1 MNYLNR
7 LRGFLYKSVLFSL
20 LIFTFIYSFASPVY
34 TASGD
39 LPAGEIQSGG
49 ITVPNQFTSR
59 FAPQNRAPSADG
71 DIDASFNPSVT
82 EGFGFVEEAI
92 VQPDGKVII
101 GGSFNGVNGAAR
113 SYLARIN
120 ADGSLDATFNPG
132 GAGPNAMVRALALQP
147 DGRILIG
154 GNGAT
159 YNGVFRGTV
168 TRLNAD
174 GTPDASFND
183 SGNSAGGVVESIA
196 VQTDGKILIGGSFPT
211 FNGVPR
217 SRIARLNADG
227 SLDATFNP
235 GSGFNNTVLSIVVQP
250 DGKILIGGAFTQYN
264 DAPVGIIV
272 RLNADGNLDSTFNTG
287 AGSAN
292 GSVES
297 IVLQPDGRILVGG
310 QFSVFNGAPALG
322 VVRLTA
328 SGAIDTVINVPG
340 TASGTVTAVALQAN
354 GKILVGGVF
363 NNGASVSPG
372 LLRYNADGSPDT
384 SFAAG
389 AADGSIFSLVVL
401 PDGRILASGGFT
413 RYNGAEQ
420 RRLVRL
426 NSAGVVDS
434 TFNVSVNTAGIVH
447 RIATQADG
455 KILIGGDFQLVNGAP
470 RSNFARL
477 NADGSLDSTYNTGS
491 GANGTILALATQA
504 DGKIII
510 GGSFTIYNGAA
521 VNRVARLNTN
531 GSLDTTF
538 NFTRT
543 PFSVSDIK
551 LQPDSKILI
560 GGLFTGTSGATG
572 IVRVNADGSSDP
584 TFNAAAIT
592 NTVRAIATQPDGKI
606 MIGGSFTL
614 AAGGVALA
622 RLDSNGALDT
632 SFASPLQANG
642 NVEVMTV
649 LPDARILI
657 GGTFSVPVPGSS
669 AVVRNLARLLPNGF
683 FDVSFNTASQNGSGG
698 VSGTVRALLVQPD
711 SKILIGGFFS
721 FFNSLPANRIARL
734 NANGTRDTTFEAS
747 ADNVVE
753 DIAFQADGKIL
764 VGGAFTTLNGAPRIS
779 LARLQG
785 SPALATRRVRFDFD
799 GDGRADLSVFRPES
813 GVWYMLN
820 SQSGFTGLAF
830 GQSSD
835 VIVPADY
842 DGDGKTDVA
851 VYRAGI
857 WYLQRSAQGFTGIA
871 FGDGNDIP
879 QPADYDGDG
888 KAELAVFR
896 PSDTYWYISKSS
908 GGYLFIPW
916 GKSSDTLMPGDYD
929 GDGKTDFAVWRK
941 GSTEQS
947 AFNRWYILRS
957 SDYTFTRILFGSDD
971 GFEQSRPAPPA
982 DYDGDGKT
990 DVANVTTVVG
1000 GSSSGGFPTVAIYLD
1015 VFSIER
1021 RTLPLT
1027 FSGNVVSADYDGDGK
1042 ADLTTYN
1049 NGLWTIRQSTNGAI
1063 RYESLGYSDD
1073 LLVPADYDGDG
1084 KVDIAVWRPSN
1095 SYWYWL
1101 SSRDGSFNSYQFGLS
1116 SDAPTP
1122 GDYDGD
1128 GRTDFAVVRL
1138 ENGFQVWYIQQS
1150 RDGFRAEQFGLFG
1163 DFPLLRPRL

>member
-1 MNYLNR
+1 MNR
-7 LRGFLYKSVLFSL
+7 KISL
-20 LIFTFIYSFASPVY
+20 LIDLSKNITGRTLTLSFSVALFSFVWLFGWQPASAQTRVPSPVSELN
-34 TASGD
+34 AIENELMSPRLARD
-39 LPAGEIQSGG
+39 FQPDS
-49 ITVPNQFTSR
+49 ITVPNESAAQS
-59 FAPQNRAPSADG
+59 APQNRAPSDDG
-71 DIDASFNPSVT
+71 DVDASFNPSVT

-101 GGSFNGVNGAAR
+101 GGLFSGVNGTPRA
-113 SYLARIN
+113 YLVRIN
-120 ADGSLDATFNPG
+120 TDGTLDATFNPG

-174 GTPDASFND
+174 GTPDASFNG
-183 SGNSAGGVVESIA
+183 SGTSAGGVVESIA
-196 VQTDGKILIGGSFPT
+196 VQPDGKILIGGSFPT

-250 DGKILIGGAFTQYN
+250 DGKILVGGAFTQYN
-264 DAPVGIIV
+264 GAPVGIIV
-272 RLNADGNLDSTFNTG
+272 RLNADGSLDSTFNTG
-287 AGSAN
+287 AASAN

-310 QFSVFNGAPALG
+310 QFSFFNGAPALG

-328 SGAIDTVINVPG
+328 SGAIDTAINVPG
-340 TASGTVTAVALQAN
+340 TASGIVTAVALQAD

-363 NNGASVSPG
+363 NNGTSVSPS
-372 LLRYNADGSPDT
+372 LLRYNADGSPDI

-413 RYNGAEQ
+413 RYNGAEH

-434 TFNVSVNTAGIVH
+434 TFNVSVNTAGIVY

-455 KILIGGDFQLVNGAP
+455 KILIGGDFQLVNDAP

-477 NADGSLDSTYNTGS
+477 NADGSLDSTFNTGS

-510 GGSFTIYNGAA
+510 GGSFTSYNGAA
-521 VNRVARLNTN
+521 VNRVARLNAN

-543 PFSVSDIK
+543 PLSVSDIK
-551 LQPDSKILI
+551 LQTDGKILI
-560 GGLFTGTSGATG
+560 GGFFTGPTGATG
-572 IVRVNADGSSDP
+572 IVRINSDGSSDA

-592 NTVRAIATQPDGKI
+592 NTVRAIALQTDGKI
-606 MIGGSFTL
+606 MVGGFFTL
-614 AAGGVALA
+614 ATGGNALA

-632 SFASPLQANG
+632 SFVSPLQANG
-642 NVEVMTV
+642 TVEVIAV
-649 LPDARILI
+649 LPDARIII
-657 GGTFSVPVPGSS
+657 GGTFAVPVPGSS

-683 FDVSFNTASQNGSGG
+683 FDLSFNSSSQNGSGG
-698 VSGTVRALLVQPD
+698 INGTIRALLVQPD
-711 SKILIGGFFS
+711 GKILIGGFFS

-734 NANGTRDTTFEAS
+734 NADGTRDTTFNAS

-753 DIAFQADGKIL
+753 DIALQTDGKIL
-764 VGGAFTTLNGAPRIS
+764 VSGGFTIFNAAPRRG

-785 SPALATRRVRFDFD
+785 SPTLAARRTRFDFD
-799 GDGRADLSVFRPES
+799 GDGRADLSVFRPEN
-813 GVWYMLN
+813 GVWYLLN

-830 GQSSD
+830 GQSAD

-851 VYRAGI
+851 VYRNGT
-857 WYLQRSAQGFTGIA
+857 WYLQRSQLGFTGIT
-871 FGDGNDIP
+871 FGAGNDIP

-888 KAELAVFR
+888 KSEIAVYR
-896 PSDTYWYISKSS
+896 PSTGTWYIYNLTTNQTS
-908 GGYLFIPW
+908 G
-916 GKSSDTLMPGDYD
+916 
-929 GDGKTDFAVWRK
+929 A
-941 GSTEQS
+941 
-947 AFNRWYILRS
+947 AFGTS
-957 SDYTFTRILFGSDD
+957 EDK
-971 GFEQSRPAPPA
+971 P
-982 DYDGDGKT
+982 
-990 DVANVTTVVG
+990 VA
-1000 GSSSGGFPTVAIYLD
+1000 
-1015 VFSIER
+1015 
-1021 RTLPLT
+1021 
-1027 FSGNVVSADYDGDGK
+1027 ADYDGDGK
-1042 ADLTTYN
+1042 ADIAVFRPSSGTWYLQ
-1049 NGLWTIRQSTNGAI
+1049 RS
-1063 RYESLGYSDD
+1063 SLGFTGIAFGQAEDKP
-1073 LLVPADYDGDG
+1073 VPADYDGDG
-1084 KVDIAVWRPSN
+1084 KADIAVFRPSN
-1095 SYWYWL
+1095 GTWYL
-1101 SSRDGSFNSYQFGLS
+1101 LRSQLGFTGIAFGFGTDLPVP
-1116 SDAPTP
+1116 A
-1122 GDYDGD
+1122 DYDGD
-1128 GRTDFAVVRL
+1128 GKADVAVFR
-1138 ENGFQVWYIQQS
+1138 NGIWYLQRSQA
-1150 RDGFRAEQFGLFG
+1150 GFIGVAFGTA
-1163 DFPLLRPRL
+1163 DDKPVPNAYVP